1 MFTETEHSA
10 RAHTMPGGEIV
21 VEKAPQPSS
30 QRRPASAAGPQVPP
44 FLSLPGL
51 RFQEE
56 YVWLLFLASLDVML
70 TWYILEK
77 KDGEE
82 VNPIARIVIEAWGL
96 WGAIAFKFS
105 LVLFVIVA
113 CEWVVRRR
121 IRSAVFLVWFSLVVS
136 VSPVLYSGILLAY
149 HWLVPNTSA

>member
-1 MFTETEHSA
+1 M
-10 RAHTMPGGEIV
+10 I
-21 VEKAPQPSS
+21 EKAPRTTLGE
-30 QRRPASAAGPQVPP
+30 RRGRSAAGANAPP

-56 YVWLLFLASLDVML
+56 YVWLLFLASMDVML
-70 TWYILEK
+70 TWYILERK
-77 KDGEE
+77 GGEE
-82 VNPIARIVIEAWGL
+82 VNPVARIVIEAWGL

-113 CEWVVRRR
+113 CEWVIRRR
-121 IRSAVFLVWFSLVVS
+121 IRSALFLIWVSLLVS

-149 HWLVPNTSA
+149 HWLVPTTAL

>member
-1 MFTETEHSA
+1 MNRTVLPLTMSGVQTMVE
-10 RAHTMPGGEIV
+10 RAPRTTSGERNRESV
-21 VEKAPQPSS
+21 AGAHV
-30 QRRPASAAGPQVPP
+30 PA
-44 FLSLPGL
+44 FLSVPGL

-56 YVWLLFLASLDVML
+56 YVWLLFLASMDVML

-77 KDGEE
+77 KGGEE
-82 VNPIARIVIEAWGL
+82 VNPVARVVIEAWGL

-149 HWLVPNTSA
+149 HWLVPEGAL

>member
-1 MFTETEHSA
+1 M
-10 RAHTMPGGEIV
+10 
-21 VEKAPQPSS
+21 VEKAHLTTFGE
-30 QRRPASAAGPQVPP
+30 RRGRSAAGANAPP

-56 YVWLLFLASLDVML
+56 YVWLLFLASMDVML

-77 KDGEE
+77 KGGEE
-82 VNPIARIVIEAWGL
+82 INPVARIVIEAWGL

-121 IRSAVFLVWFSLVVS
+121 IRSALFLIWF
-136 VSPVLYSGILLAY
+136 
-149 HWLVPNTSA
+149 

>member
-1 MFTETEHSA
+1 MNRVVLSLTMRVVQTMVE
-10 RAHTMPGGEIV
+10 RAPRTTSGERNRESV
-21 VEKAPQPSS
+21 AHAP
-30 QRRPASAAGPQVPP
+30 A
-44 FLSLPGL
+44 FLSVPGL

-56 YVWLLFLASLDVML
+56 YVWLLFLASMDVML

-77 KDGEE
+77 KGGEE
-82 VNPIARIVIEAWGL
+82 VNPIARVVIEAWGL

-149 HWLVPNTSA
+149 HWLVPESAL

>member
-1 MFTETEHSA
+1 MNRVVLSLTMRVVQTMVE
-10 RAHTMPGGEIV
+10 RAPRTTSGERNRESV
-21 VEKAPQPSS
+21 AGAHAP
-30 QRRPASAAGPQVPP
+30 A
-44 FLSLPGL
+44 FLSVPGL

-56 YVWLLFLASLDVML
+56 YVWLLFLASMDVML

-77 KDGEE
+77 KGGEE
-82 VNPIARIVIEAWGL
+82 VNPIARVVIEAWGL

-149 HWLVPNTSA
+149 HWLVPESAL

>member
-1 MFTETEHSA
+1 
-10 RAHTMPGGEIV
+10 MPDGKAM
-21 VEKAPQPSS
+21 VEKAPRTQSGE
-30 QRRPASAAGPQVPP
+30 RRRDSAAGVHAPP

-56 YVWLLFLASLDVML
+56 YVWLLFLASMDVML

-77 KDGEE
+77 KNGEE
-82 VNPIARIVIEAWGL
+82 VNPIARVVIEAWGL

-105 LVLFVIVA
+105 LVLFVIIA
-113 CEWVVRRR
+113 CEWVVRRS
-121 IRSAVFLVWFSLVVS
+121 IRSAVFLVWVSLVLS

-149 HWLVPNTSA
+149 HWLEPASAL